1 MCFERYILLKYPHK
15 DMTLVLKFMWNIVN
29 DSDFIDNSAYKYM
42 EIIPDYLYEAP
53 DFDSLEFDHVTR
65 EEYNK
70 FLDLIPRPETD
81 PDLNIIMHHIY
92 DVAMLYAYTVV
103 ELNSQKIRN
112 DIAEVDG
119 ILVKNKIELPDVK
132 LIPSDSKEWDG
143 WGNFINP
150 YSLSMILKK

>member
-53 DFDSLEFDHVTR
+53 DFDSLEMDYVTR

-70 FLDLIPRPETD
+70 FLELIPRPETD
-81 PDLNIIMHHIY
+81 PEFNIIMHHIY
-92 DVAMLYAYTVV
+92 DVAMIYAYTRVK
-103 ELNSQKIRN
+103 LDSQEIRN
-112 DIAEVDG
+112 DIAEVDS
-119 ILVKNKIELPDVK
+119 ILIKNKIDLPDVE
-132 LIPSDSKEWDG
+132 LIQSDSQESDG
-143 WGNFINP
+143 WGHFIDP
-150 YSLSMILKK
+150 YSLSIILKK